1 MASEKRII
9 GAVGVGNKTYT
20 AGMEDEFAEAAAEAK
35 VDLDRLERKGV
46 VKGYGKQTAEAMQT
60 INRQRKADGSRADE
74 AAVEAADAEA
84 GVTEPA
90 TETTTTTTAPR
101 AAKKASRRKR

>member
-1 MASEKRII
+1 MPNEKRII

-90 TETTTTTTAPR
+90 TETTTTTAPR

>member
-1 MASEKRII
+1 MPNEKRII

-74 AAVEAADAEA
+74 AAVAEA
-84 GVTEPA
+84 DTATEGTEPA
-90 TETTTTTTAPR
+90 TDTTTTTAPR